1 MSYTLAKLVAAHSVI
16 RLTDLPN
23 DGKIESIKL
32 VITIINMYF
41 LFIQGI

>member
-1 MSYTLAKLVAAHSVI
+1 MSYTWAKLVAAHSII

-32 VITIINMYF
+32 VITTINMYF
-41 LFIQGI
+41 LFLQDI